1 MIQKFV
7 NRFMAAES
15 VLREKFAAKHPD
27 AYIDIVKAVVSVIG
41 EKSSY
46 VDAAAYGEP
55 DAPRIHQI
63 DADNYQ
69 GTLVFVIAAV
79 GYQPSNYWYVKV
91 YYGSCSGCDTLEG
104 IRDSSDGPVTKEQV
118 DAYMTLAL
126 HIVQGFK
133 SMQTEEDA
141 E

>member
-41 EKSSY
+41 GEG
-46 VDAAAYGEP
+46 AYGEP
-55 DAPRIHQI
+55 DATRIHEI
-63 DADNYQ
+63 NDGDYQ
-69 GTLVFVIAAV
+69 GTLVFVIAAG
-79 GYQPSNYWYVKV
+79 GYQPSEYWYVKV
-91 YYGSCSGCDTLEG
+91 DYGSCSGCDTLEG
-104 IRDSSDGPVTKEQV
+104 IRLWTDDPPTKEQI

-133 SMQTEEDA
+133 SMQTEEGDA
-141 E
+141 

>member
-1 MIQKFV
+1 MIQRFV

-41 EKSSY
+41 EE
-46 VDAAAYGEP
+46 AAYGEEGAYGEP
-55 DAPRIHQI
+55 DETRIHEI
-63 DADNYQ
+63 NDGDYQ
-69 GTLVFVIAAV
+69 GTLVFVIAAG
-79 GYQPSNYWYVKV
+79 GYQPWEYWYVKV

-104 IRDSSDGPVTKEQV
+104 IRNYRDDPPTKEQI

-133 SMQTEEDA
+133 SMQTEEEDA
-141 E
+141 

>member
-41 EKSSY
+41 EEG
-46 VDAAAYGEP
+46 AYGEP
-55 DAPRIHQI
+55 DATRIHEI
-63 DADNYQ
+63 NDGDYQ
-69 GTLVFVIAAV
+69 GTLVFVIAAG
-79 GYQPSNYWYVKV
+79 GYQPSEYWYVKV
-91 YYGSCSGCDTLEG
+91 DYGSCSGCDTLEG
-104 IRDSSDGPVTKEQV
+104 IRDYTGEPPTKEQI

-133 SMQTEEDA
+133 SMQTEEEDA
-141 E
+141 

>member
-27 AYIDIVKAVVSVIG
+27 AYIDIVKAVVDVIKG
-41 EKSSY
+41 EGT
-46 VDAAAYGEP
+46 YGEP
-55 DAPRIHQI
+55 DATRIHQI
-63 DADNYQ
+63 DDGDYQ
-69 GTLVFVIAAV
+69 GTLVFVIAAG
-79 GYQPSNYWYVKV
+79 GYQPWEYWYVKV
-91 YYGSCSGCDTLEG
+91 GYGSCSGCDTLEG
-104 IRDSSDGPVTKEQV
+104 IRDYSDDPVTKEQV

-133 SMQTEEDA
+133 SMQTEE
-141 E
+141 EV

>member
-41 EKSSY
+41 EEG
-46 VDAAAYGEP
+46 AYGEP
-55 DAPRIHQI
+55 DATRIHEI
-63 DADNYQ
+63 NDGDYQ
-69 GTLVFVIAAV
+69 GTLVFVIAAE
-79 GYQPSNYWYVKV
+79 GYQPSDYWYVKV
-91 YYGSCSGCDTLEG
+91 GYGSCSGCDTLEG
-104 IRDSSDGPVTKEQV
+104 IRDYLDDPPTKEQI

-126 HIVQGFK
+126 HIVQGLK
-133 SMQTEEDA
+133 SMQTEDEDA
-141 E
+141 

>member
-15 VLREKFAAKHPD
+15 VLREGFAAKHPD
-27 AYIDIVKAVVSVIG
+27 AYDDIVKAVVSVIG
-41 EKSSY
+41 EKG
-46 VDAAAYGEP
+46 AYGEP
-55 DAPRIHQI
+55 DATRIHQI
-63 DADNYQ
+63 DDGNYQ

-79 GYQPSNYWYVKV
+79 GYQPWEYWYVKV
-91 YYGSCSGCDTLEG
+91 GYGSCSGCDTLEG
-104 IRDSSDGPVTKEQV
+104 IRDYEDGPPTKEQV

-133 SMQTEEDA
+133 SMQTEEGD

>member
-15 VLREKFAAKHPD
+15 VLREGFAAKHPD
-27 AYIDIVKAVVSVIG
+27 AYDDIVKAVVSVIG
-41 EKSSY
+41 ENG
-46 VDAAAYGEP
+46 AYGEP
-55 DAPRIHQI
+55 DATRIHQI
-63 DADNYQ
+63 NDGDCE
-69 GTLVFVIAAV
+69 GTLVFVIASV
-79 GYQPSNYWYVKV
+79 GYHPWEYWYVKV
-91 YYGSCSGCDTLEG
+91 GYGSCSVCDTLEG
-104 IRDSSDGPVTKEQV
+104 IRGDRGGPPTKEQV

-133 SMQTEEDA
+133 SMQTEVSA